1 VKARNLILYYK
12 GERHMKKIIMIVVL
26 GLFCSLVCAD
36 VATPRPQWTKVRMA
50 SEEVTITLS
59 ETKVKVEAVFN
70 MHNTGEASK
79 VRFGYPLG
87 LFEKK
92 LNDFKVFVGDE
103 QVTDVKTQKQTEKKR
118 PSMMIGRGG
127 KQKNSVQAEPYRFG
141 GPYKEWKVF
150 DVAFSSDEKKV
161 VKVTYWVEP
170 ASLKDEEKGDVLFY
184 SYILKTGATWKGK
197 IDTAVLKV
205 KLDGVS
211 PKKIVQALPKGA
223 VKSKNGTVLTWMLK
237 DIKPDKDIEITFK
250 PSKKVVRK

>member
-1 VKARNLILYYK
+1 
-12 GERHMKKIIMIVVL
+12 MKKIIAIIIL
-26 GLFCSLVCAD
+26 GLFCTIVHAD

-50 SEEVTITLS
+50 SEEVNITLS

-70 MHNTGEASK
+70 MHNTGQTSK

-92 LNDFKVFVGDE
+92 LNDFKVFVKDK
-103 QVTDVKTQKQTEKKR
+103 QVTDIKTQKQTKQDRR
-118 PSMMIGRGG
+118 PMMIGKGG
-127 KQKNSVQAEPYRFG
+127 KQKNGVQAEPYRFS

-150 DVAFSSDEKKV
+150 DVPFKADEKKV

-197 IDTAVLKV
+197 IDKAVLKV

-211 PKKIVQALPKGA
+211 PKKIVQTLPAGA
-223 VKSKNGTVLTWMLK
+223 VKSKNGTELTWTLK
-237 DIKPDKDIEITFK
+237 SIKPDKDIEITFK
-250 PSKKVVRK
+250 PSGKKVAKKAASK